1 MSSTSS
7 TTTSLVDVHR
17 EPLFRHS
24 QPLSETAHEY
34 RHNSVIELVK
44 YIPCLDSVMVI
55 ERGTGNV
62 QFYDAST
69 YEITDSLQLP
79 RGAPT
84 AAHYIDSMKAIV
96 FGFGD
101 TVMGVWDLNRDSKT
115 FKQVGGK
122 GRGGE

>member
-1 MSSTSS
+1 
-7 TTTSLVDVHR
+7 
-17 EPLFRHS
+17 
-24 QPLSETAHEY
+24 
-34 RHNSVIELVK
+34 
-44 YIPCLDSVMVI
+44 MVI

-115 FKQVGGK
+115 FKQVGGNFEEK
-122 GRGGE
+122 HTDVLNVCLRVVVLLLLLSSSSSSSSSLQSICSFFFL